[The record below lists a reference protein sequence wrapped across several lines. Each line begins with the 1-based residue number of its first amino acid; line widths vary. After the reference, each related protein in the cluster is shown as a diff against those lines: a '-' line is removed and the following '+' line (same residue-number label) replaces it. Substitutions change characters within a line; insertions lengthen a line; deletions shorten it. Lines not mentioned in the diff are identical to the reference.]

1 MEKLRILKIV
11 ALLLLIFVGGAVA
24 GILLDRHYAPRA
36 ATPRRLTGVPA
47 PERADSLLKEFTA
60 VMKLTPEQQQPV
72 GAMLREWSKVIAT
85 HPEWSH
91 AQRVSLMDSNSPFLR
106 TNFTAE
112 QSVLYDRLLEKMRRR
127 PRR

>member
-1 MEKLRILKIV
+1 MDKLRILKV
-11 ALLLLIFVGGAVA
+11 AALLLLIFVGGAVA
-24 GILLDRHYAPRA
+24 GVLLDRHYTSRA
-36 ATPRRLTGVPA
+36 ATPRRVAGIPA

-85 HPEWSH
+85 HPEWTR
-91 AQRVSLMDSNSPFLR
+91 AQRVSLMDSNSPLLR

-112 QSVLYDRLLEKMRRR
+112 QSVLYDRLLEKMRHRSLR
-127 PRR
+127 